1 MSELDP
7 NLLYDFKQL
16 TYVCKELDFKYEL
29 LAADEF
35 KVTWCDNAYLVFAN
49 LVEEYYRKRELYKD
63 SIDIDNIPATMV
75 YNDYTHTHGLY
86 IDIDYDPDTYF
97 PRLVHYLD
105 IPLLI
110 RTGELLIYER
120 YYQKVLKY
128 QWLVF
133 NKDVAERC
141 EDLEPGDEVRIIR
154 P

>member
-7 NLLYDFKQL
+7 SLLYDFNKL
-16 TYVCKELDFKYEL
+16 ASVCKELDFNYEL
-29 LAADEF
+29 LNADEF
-35 KVTWCDNAYLVFAN
+35 KVTWCDDIYLVFAN
-49 LVEEYYRKRELYKD
+49 LIEEYKNREIYKD
-63 SIDIDNIPATMV
+63 FIDIDNIPTTMV

-86 IDIDYDPDTYF
+86 IDIDYDPATYF

-110 RTGELLIYER
+110 RTGELLIFEIYR
-120 YYQKVLKY
+120 QKALEY

-133 NKDVAERC
+133 NKDIAERC
-141 EDLEPGDEVRIIR
+141 EDLESGNEVRIIR